1 MKEFYCILG
10 RSIAPQEAL
19 GRAKI
24 SLLHSGQRVVAPS
37 FISGLVC
44 PLAAVAQYF
53 HLRISPRLQFTC
65 YKPSLSRTPFRR
77 TGLAPIPPFRRDSL
91 AERAIAIKERAVSI
105 GRTPEK

>member
-24 SLLHSGQRVVAPS
+24 SLLHSGQRVVAPP

-53 HLRISPRLQFTC
+53 HLRISTRLQFT
-65 YKPSLSRTPFRR
+65 
-77 TGLAPIPPFRRDSL
+77 
-91 AERAIAIKERAVSI
+91 
-105 GRTPEK
+105 